1 MIGSLVLKFP
11 VLPVNLVNSKPVNS
25 KPVNSKSVNSK
36 LMNSKPVHSVN
47 PKPVNQFYKD
57 LTYYD
62 VGLLGKL

>member
-11 VLPVNLVNSKPVNS
+11 VLPVNLVNS